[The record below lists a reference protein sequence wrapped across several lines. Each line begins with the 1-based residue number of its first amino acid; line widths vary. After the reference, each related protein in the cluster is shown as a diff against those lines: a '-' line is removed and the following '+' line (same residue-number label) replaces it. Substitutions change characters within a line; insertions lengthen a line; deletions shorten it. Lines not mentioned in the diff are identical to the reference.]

1 MCGAFILAYI
11 DPGVGSMILQGA
23 LAGLFA
29 LAFFFGRIKN
39 WVRGLFH
46 KQPDRKDD

>member
-1 MCGAFILAYI
+1 MLGFVILAYI

-23 LAGLFA
+23 LASLFA

-39 WVRGLFH
+39 WVRGLFQH
-46 KQPDRKDD
+46 RQDRHDD

>member
-1 MCGAFILAYI
+1 MSGVILAYI

-29 LAFFFGRIKN
+29 LAFFYSRIKN
-39 WVRGLFH
+39 WVLGLFRKPQDH
-46 KQPDRKDD
+46 KDD

>member
-1 MCGAFILAYI
+1 MSGTLLLAYI

-39 WVRGLFH
+39 WVRGLFSKPQDH
-46 KQPDRKDD
+46 KDD